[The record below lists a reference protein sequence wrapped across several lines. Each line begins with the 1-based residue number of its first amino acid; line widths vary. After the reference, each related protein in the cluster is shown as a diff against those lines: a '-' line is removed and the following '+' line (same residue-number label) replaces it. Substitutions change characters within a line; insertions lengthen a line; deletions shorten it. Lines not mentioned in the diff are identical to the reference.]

1 MATTINYNVGA
12 VDKNSER
19 FNMHAWVSR
28 DHVRMASLN
37 GSVTFAWIYQNRPN
51 HYRYAIAGQWDVAN
65 HNERMIVWDLH
76 EAELQRP
83 MYRLFP
89 PKPKLIMADLDAAIT
104 ATSMLYDQE

>member
-51 HYRYAIAGQWDVAN
+51 HYRYAIA
-65 HNERMIVWDLH
+65 
-76 EAELQRP
+76 
-83 MYRLFP
+83 
-89 PKPKLIMADLDAAIT
+89 DLDAAIT